1 MLTCNNVILIGN
13 LGADPELRYTQSGI
27 AVANFDI
34 AVNRQSKDKDDV
46 DWFRIVCW
54 GKLAEA
60 VANYC
65 AKGQMV
71 LVEGSLQSRSYEGK
85 DGTKRRAVEV
95 VASAVR
101 FGQKPEQGGQA
112 QDDFEDL
119 GDDED
124 MPF

>member
-13 LGADPELRYTQSGI
+13 LGRDPELKYTQSGK
-27 AVANFDI
+27 AVTSFSV
-34 AVNRQSKDKDDV
+34 AVNRQGGDGV
-46 DWFRIVCW
+46 DWVNVVCW

-85 DGTKRRAVEV
+85 DGIKRRVVEV

>member
-1 MLTCNNVILIGN
+1 MLTCNSVILIGN
-13 LGADPELRYTQSGI
+13 LGAEPELRYTQSGK
-27 AVANFDI
+27 AVVNFDI
-34 AVNRQSKDKDDV
+34 AVHRPGSEAV
-46 DWFRIVCW
+46 DWFRVVCW
-54 GKLAEA
+54 AKLAEA
-60 VANYC
+60 VAQYC
-65 AKGQMV
+65 TKGQTV
-71 LVEGSLQSRSYEGK
+71 LVEGSLQSRSYEAK

-101 FGQKPEQGGQA
+101 FGQKPEHGGQA

>member
-13 LGADPELRYTQSGI
+13 LGAEPELRYTQSGK
-27 AVANFDI
+27 AVVNFDI
-34 AVNRQSKDKDDV
+34 AVHRPGSEAV
-46 DWFRIVCW
+46 DWFRVVCW
-54 GKLAEA
+54 EKLAEA
-60 VANYC
+60 VAQYC
-65 AKGQMV
+65 TKGQTV